1 MLLYEK
7 CTAFAERLNNLRDS
21 VKTEE
26 AMKTAFVLPFLQAL
40 GYDVFNPLEVI
51 PEYTLDHGV
60 KKAEKVDYAIRVA
73 GLIAVLMECKQLG
86 APLSSKQASQL
97 FRYFTVSEAKFA
109 ILTDGARYLFFTD
122 LAAPNKMDEEPF
134 FEFNL
139 LNFTHEDVLEL
150 SRFAKSVFNAEA
162 IQLAASNLRVVRQLQ
177 AELRA
182 EFESPSEDL
191 MKLFF
196 SRLNPGARFTAQAN
210 TRFSVLVKKAV
221 EAFRAELAGSAAEDD
236 ITVFTEATVLIRKE
250 GVETTQDERDALALI
265 QQLVADYAPPDDV
278 VLRDAKSYCA
288 ILFQNNNRK
297 PIARLYFNRSGQKQI
312 GLFASV
318 EETRYPLDSVADIQH
333 YADMLRATIVGY
345 QAIGESKVL
354 NSSFPEQAMDSS
366 APAGQVSAAASPVEP
381 SPQKISVT
389 VFGMGAT

>member
-1 MLLYEK
+1 MTLYEK

-73 GLIAVLMECKQLG
+73 GRIAVLMECKQLG
-86 APLSSKQASQL
+86 APLNSKQASQL

-122 LAAPNKMDEEPF
+122 LVAPNKMDEEPF

-150 SRFAKSVFNAEA
+150 SRFAKAVFNAEA
-162 IQLAASNLRVVRQLQ
+162 IQLSASNLQVVRQLQ
-177 AELRA
+177 AALRA
-182 EFESPSEDL
+182 EFDSPSEDL
-191 MKLFF
+191 VKLFF

-210 TRFSVLVKKAV
+210 TRFSGLVKKAV
-221 EAFRAELAGSAAEDD
+221 DAFRAEVAGSAAEYDN
-236 ITVFTEATVLIRKE
+236 IGFTEATVLGHKE
-250 GVETTQDERDALALI
+250 GVETTQDELDALALI
-265 QQLVADYAPPDDV
+265 QRLVADCAHPDDV

-312 GLFASV
+312 GLFASA
-318 EETRYPLDSVADIQH
+318 EETKYPLGSVSDIQH
-333 YADMLRATIVGY
+333 YADMLRATVEGYLVIVDTK
-345 QAIGESKVL
+345 ESVSSPPVQYTD
-354 NSSFPEQAMDSS
+354 NSGTTGPVS
-366 APAGQVSAAASPVEP
+366 APALPVEAP
-381 SPQKISVT
+381 ASKISVT
-389 VFGMGAT
+389 VFGMSP